1 MPRKPPDVRKAYGRL
16 LAYGKQKA
24 PWGRLVLALCPNTV
38 RRRGSRQ
45 AERGINSRGSLSLQ
59 VNLHFKF
66 VLYEISPERHFVR
79 KFNRFR
85 A

>member
-16 LAYGKQKA
+16 LAYGKQTA
-24 PWGRLVLALCPNTV
+24 PWGRLVLALCLNTV

-45 AERGINSRGSLSLQ
+45 AERGSRGSLSLQ
-59 VNLHFKF
+59 VNLYFKF
-66 VLYEISPERHFVR
+66 VLYEISHERHFVR
-79 KFNRFR
+79 KSNRFR